1 MSFLLVYYHSDDGSS
16 CVQCDTRTEAA
27 NAIEGMTAKRV
38 ILDGEYQSS
47 SVMFEKCRINA
58 DGKLEIDGYGVF

>member
-1 MSFLLVYYHSDDGSS
+1 
-16 CVQCDTRTEAA
+16 
-27 NAIEGMTAKRV
+27 MTAKRV